1 MNVLKF
7 YAPTPREALRAA
19 REALGDNAV
28 VLSSR
33 SAHGGAELV
42 VMAGDE
48 VDALATGT
56 PSRTSATLA
65 SAMAAPTVATAA
77 SSVSSVSA
85 ASAGSQPAQASTPS
99 PVAAQIAA
107 RFAQANAR
115 NQAGTTLGAFGGAP
129 SPDLGPSAPAAQAA
143 FPASASVPAS
153 ASAPVA
159 ASVPALEGFT
169 NELKDELRSM
179 RGMLE
184 TQLATLAWSGRQPEA
199 RARVLRALLAAGFSA
214 GLSRYL
220 AEHMPPTAMD
230 NEAQGDGWLR
240 EILQRNLSVLD
251 SDDRLLEQGGVFALV
266 GPTGV
271 GKTTT
276 TAKLA
281 ARCVARHGASRV
293 ALVTTDGYRIG
304 AFEQLRIYGKL
315 LGVMVHSVRDASDL
329 EIALEELRH
338 KHIVLIDTA
347 GASQRDK
354 MVGEQIAMLA
364 AGGGRVQ
371 RLLCLNTTSTV
382 ETLDEVVQAFRG
394 DGLAGCVF
402 TKLDEA
408 NGIGGAL
415 DVAIRHKLPL
425 SFVAD
430 GQRVPEDLHLADKRQ
445 LVERAFAP
453 PREPRIFGLTNGEL
467 PLVAANSTAAMRD
480 PLLQEVRVG

>member
-19 REALGDNAV
+19 RDALGDNAV

-42 VMAGDE
+42 VMAGDD
-48 VDALATGT
+48 VDAIATGK
-56 PSRTSATLA
+56 PPA
-65 SAMAAPTVATAA
+65 SLP
-77 SSVSSVSA
+77 VSA
-85 ASAGSQPAQASTPS
+85 AQVAQT
-99 PVAAQIAA
+99 
-107 RFAQANAR
+107 
-115 NQAGTTLGAFGGAP
+115 
-129 SPDLGPSAPAAQAA
+129 GPSALSVPSAASPTRTATATATASMTLGPFAGVRSAAAPAIPAA
-143 FPASASVPAS
+143 
-153 ASAPVA
+153 A
-159 ASVPALEGFT
+159 ASPLTGSSPAIEGFT

-184 TQLATLAWSGRQPEA
+184 TQLATLAWNGRQPEA
-199 RARVLRALLAAGFSA
+199 RARVLRAMLAAGFSP

-220 AEHMPPTAMD
+220 AERMPDTAMD
-230 NEAQGDGWLR
+230 TEASGDAWLR
-240 EILQRNLSVLD
+240 DILHRNLSMLD

-281 ARCVARHGASRV
+281 ARCVARHGAARL

-329 EIALEELRH
+329 GIALEELRH

-364 AGGGRVQ
+364 AGGSRVQ

-382 ETLDEVVQAFRG
+382 ETLDEVVHAYRG

-430 GQRVPEDLHLADKRQ
+430 GQRVPEDLHLADSRH

-453 PREPRIFGLTNGEL
+453 PREPRIFGLGNGEL

-480 PLLQEVRVG
+480 PLLQEVRIG

>member
-42 VMAGDE
+42 VMAGDD
-48 VDALATGT
+48 VDALAADK
-56 PSRTSATLA
+56 PSRPPASLAPAMSA
-65 SAMAAPTVATAA
+65 
-77 SSVSSVSA
+77 
-85 ASAGSQPAQASTPS
+85 
-99 PVAAQIAA
+99 PVAA
-107 RFAQANAR
+107 
-115 NQAGTTLGAFGGAP
+115 QAGTTLGVFGGAP
-129 SPDLGPSAPAAQAA
+129 SPAIGPAAAA
-143 FPASASVPAS
+143 AAVPAF
-153 ASAPVA
+153 
-159 ASVPALEGFT
+159 EGFT

-230 NEAQGDGWLR
+230 DEAQGDAWLR
-240 EILQRNLSVLD
+240 EILQRNLSLLD

-315 LGVMVHSVRDASDL
+315 LGVMVHSVRDAADL

-430 GQRVPEDLHLADKRQ
+430 GQRVPEDLHLADRRQ
-445 LVERAFAP
+445 LVERALAP

>member
-7 YAPTPREALRAA
+7 FAPTPREALRAA
-19 REALGDNAV
+19 RAALGENAV

-33 SAHGGAELV
+33 SAPGGAELV
-42 VMAGDE
+42 VMAGDDI
-48 VDALATGT
+48 DALATG
-56 PSRTSATLA
+56 
-65 SAMAAPTVATAA
+65 AAPPPPPSMIT
-77 SSVSSVSA
+77 
-85 ASAGSQPAQASTPS
+85 SQSG
-99 PVAAQIAA
+99 I
-107 RFAQANAR
+107 
-115 NQAGTTLGAFGGAP
+115 TLGAFGGKAVP
-129 SPDLGPSAPAAQAA
+129 GSSRSHDAVVNIPPAT
-143 FPASASVPAS
+143 SI
-153 ASAPVA
+153 
-159 ASVPALEGFT
+159 EGYA
-169 NELKDELRSM
+169 NELKDELKSELQSM

-184 TQLATLAWSGRQPEA
+184 TQFATLAWNGRQPEA
-199 RARVLRALLAAGFSA
+199 RARVLRAMLAAGFSA

-220 AEHMPPTAMD
+220 AEHMPEAAMD
-230 NEAQGDGWLR
+230 SEATGDAWLR
-240 EILQRNLSVLD
+240 DILQRNLSALD
-251 SDDRLLEQGGVFALV
+251 SDQRLLEQGGVFALV

-281 ARCVARHGASRV
+281 ARCVARHGASKI

-329 EIALEELRH
+329 EIALDELRH

-354 MVGEQIAMLA
+354 MVAEQIAMLA
-364 AGGGRVQ
+364 AGGSRVQ
-371 RLLCLNTTSTV
+371 RLLCLNTTATV

-415 DVAIRHKLPL
+415 DVAIRHKLPAG
-425 SFVAD
+425 FVAD
-430 GQRVPEDLHLADKRQ
+430 GQRVPEDLHLADTRQ

-453 PREPRIFGLTNGEL
+453 PREPRIFGVGNGEL
-467 PLVAANSTAAMRD
+467 PLVAANSAAAMRD

>member
-42 VMAGDE
+42 VMAGAD

-56 PSRTSATLA
+56 PPRAQSLSSASLA
-65 SAMAAPTVATAA
+65 SAMTAPATTTSATT
-77 SSVSSVSA
+77 SA
-85 ASAGSQPAQASTPS
+85 AS

-107 RFAQANAR
+107 RFAHAAAR
-115 NQAGTTLGAFGGAP
+115 NPAVPQVSQPQPAPTAMQAGTTLGAFVGAP
-129 SPDLGPSAPAAQAA
+129 TPDFGAATNSAAAAL
-143 FPASASVPAS
+143 
-153 ASAPVA
+153 
-159 ASVPALEGFT
+159 PALEGFT

-184 TQLATLAWSGRQPEA
+184 TQLATLAWNGRQPEA
-199 RARVLRALLAAGFSA
+199 RARVLRAMLAAGFSA

-230 NEAQGDGWLR
+230 DEAQGDAWLR

-315 LGVMVHSVRDASDL
+315 LGVMVHSVRDAADL

-364 AGGGRVQ
+364 AGGSRVQ

-430 GQRVPEDLHLADKRQ
+430 GQRVPEDLHLADRRQ

>member
-7 YAPTPREALRAA
+7 YAATPREALRAA
-19 REALGDNAV
+19 RDALGEHAV

-33 SAHGGAELV
+33 SAYGGAELV
-42 VMAGDE
+42 VMAGEDA
-48 VDALATGT
+48 DALAAV
-56 PSRTSATLA
+56 PPARDMQPVPRSPA
-65 SAMAAPTVATAA
+65 
-77 SSVSSVSA
+77 A
-85 ASAGSQPAQASTPS
+85 ASASLF
-99 PVAAQIAA
+99 AA
-107 RFAQANAR
+107 
-115 NQAGTTLGAFGGAP
+115 P
-129 SPDLGPSAPAAQAA
+129 APAA
-143 FPASASVPAS
+143 VPVS
-153 ASAPVA
+153 Q
-159 ASVPALEGFT
+159 GFT
-169 NELKDELRSM
+169 TAFKDELKTELKSELTAM

-220 AEHMPPTAMD
+220 AEHMPEAAMD
-230 NEAQGDGWLR
+230 SEARGEIWMR
-240 EILQRNLSVLD
+240 EILQRNLSVFD

-281 ARCVARHGASRV
+281 ARCVARHGAARI

-315 LGVMVHSVRDASDL
+315 LGVMVHSVRDAADL
-329 EIALEELRH
+329 EIALDELRH

-354 MVGEQIAMLA
+354 MVAEQIAMLA
-364 AGGGRVQ
+364 AGGSRVQ

-382 ETLDEVVQAFRG
+382 ETLDEVVHAFRG
-394 DGLAGCVF
+394 DGLAGCVL

-415 DVAIRHKLPL
+415 DVAIRHKLPV

-430 GQRVPEDLHLADKRQ
+430 GQRVPEDLHLFQTAQ
-445 LVERAFAP
+445 LVERAFAA

-467 PLVAANSTAAMRD
+467 PLVAANSAAAMRD
-480 PLLQEVRVG
+480 PLLQEVRIGQHA

>member
-42 VMAGDE
+42 VMAGDD

-56 PSRTSATLA
+56 PPRA
-65 SAMAAPTVATAA
+65 AAPQRQGQAN
-77 SSVSSVSA
+77 SRPDIQSNSLSN
-85 ASAGSQPAQASTPS
+85 SQPRQAAIAPHD
-99 PVAAQIAA
+99 AAP
-107 RFAQANAR
+107 
-115 NQAGTTLGAFGGAP
+115 LGAFGGAP
-129 SPDLGPSAPAAQAA
+129 LPPPRSAAAPA
-143 FPASASVPAS
+143 
-153 ASAPVA
+153 
-159 ASVPALEGFT
+159 VPALEGFT
-169 NELKDELRSM
+169 SELKDELRSM

-199 RARVLRALLAAGFSA
+199 RARVLRAMLAGGFSA

-220 AEHMPPTAMD
+220 AERMPEAAMAD
-230 NEAQGDGWLR
+230 EANGDAWLR
-240 EILQRNLSVLD
+240 DILRRNLSVFD
-251 SDDRLLEQGGVFALV
+251 SDERLLEQGGVFALV

-315 LGVMVHSVRDASDL
+315 LGVMVHSVRDAADL

-354 MVGEQIAMLA
+354 MVAEQIAMLA
-364 AGGGRVQ
+364 AGGSRVQ

-415 DVAIRHKLPL
+415 DVAIRHKLPV

-430 GQRVPEDLHLADKRQ
+430 GQRVPEDLHLAEIGP

>member
-42 VMAGDE
+42 VMAGDD
-48 VDALATGT
+48 VDALATGKPA
-56 PSRTSATLA
+56 PSAGADIRMPAQPRSQAA
-65 SAMAAPTVATAA
+65 QSAMAAQADTIAGAFAGMSPGMSDDLSPGLPGSARM
-77 SSVSSVSA
+77 A
-85 ASAGSQPAQASTPS
+85 ASAGVPA
-99 PVAAQIAA
+99 
-107 RFAQANAR
+107 
-115 NQAGTTLGAFGGAP
+115 GATGGA
-129 SPDLGPSAPAAQAA
+129 AMA
-143 FPASASVPAS
+143 ASAMPPAI
-153 ASAPVA
+153 
-159 ASVPALEGFT
+159 EGFT

-199 RARVLRALLAAGFSA
+199 RARVLRAMLAAGFSA

-220 AEHMPPTAMD
+220 AEHMPASAMED
-230 NEAQGDGWLR
+230 EARGDAWLR
-240 EILQRNLSVLD
+240 EILQRNLTMLD

-281 ARCVARHGASRV
+281 ARCVARHGASRL

-329 EIALEELRH
+329 GIALDELRH

-354 MVGEQIAMLA
+354 MVGEQIAMLN
-364 AGGGRVQ
+364 AGAGRVQ

-382 ETLDEVVQAFRG
+382 ETLDEVVQAYRG
-394 DGLAGCVF
+394 DGLAGCLF

-430 GQRVPEDLHLADKRQ
+430 GQRVPEDLHLADGKR

-467 PLVAANSTAAMRD
+467 PLVAANSAAAMRD
-480 PLLQEVRVG
+480 PLLQEVRLG